1 MNGKTTKKSAAKT
14 SEQQTKG
21 TSGKKQNNLTS
32 KKKEKVH
39 WYQKTGWILFWLF
52 MFFPVGIVLTWRNKK
67 WNKIVKTLFSG
78 LFGFLFLILCVA
90 AATPTPEKQLEE
102 IILSLDSDQVYDI
115 NNPVDIVV
123 ETNPEDYHIP
133 KSAFEITGGELDF
146 KDDKIT
152 FTSSVDGEF
161 DISVKYSDVMSNT
174 LTLKFED
181 KEAIAQAQIA
191 AEQAEQERIAAEQA
205 EQERIAAEQAEQ
217 ARIAAEQAEQERLA
231 AEQARIAAEQA
242 EQERV
247 AAEQARIAQEQA
259 QIAAEQARIA
269 QEQNQQTAPIEAMVW
284 LSATGSK
291 YHNKPNCGNMNPN
304 NARQVTLSEAQR
316 YTDGPCKNC
325 YR

>member
-78 LFGFLFLILCVA
+78 LFGFWFLILCVA

-161 DISVKYSDVMSNT
+161 DISVEYSDVMSNT

-205 EQERIAAEQAEQ
+205 EQERIAAEQA
-217 ARIAAEQAEQERLA
+217 RIAAEQAEQER
-231 AEQARIAAEQA
+231 
-242 EQERV
+242 
-247 AAEQARIAQEQA
+247 
-259 QIAAEQARIA
+259 IAAEQARIA
-269 QEQNQQTAPIEAMVW
+269 QEQNQQTAPVEAMVW

-304 NARQVTLSEAQR
+304 NARQVTLSEAQMN
-316 YTDGPCKNC
+316 YGPCKNC

>member
-39 WYQKTGWILFWLF
+39 WYQKTGWILFLLF

-67 WNKIVKTLFSG
+67 WNKIVKILLSS
-78 LFGFLFLILCVA
+78 LFGFWFLILCVA
-90 AATPTPEKQLEE
+90 AATPTPEKPLEE

-161 DISVKYSDVMSNT
+161 DISVEYSDVMSNT

-205 EQERIAAEQAEQ
+205 EQERIAAEQA
-217 ARIAAEQAEQERLA
+217 RIAAEQAEQERIA

>member
-1 MNGKTTKKSAAKT
+1 
-14 SEQQTKG
+14 
-21 TSGKKQNNLTS
+21 
-32 KKKEKVH
+32 
-39 WYQKTGWILFWLF
+39 

-78 LFGFLFLILCVA
+78 LFGFWFLILCVA

-161 DISVKYSDVMSNT
+161 DISVEYSDVMSNT

-217 ARIAAEQAEQERLA
+217 ARIAAEQAEQER
-231 AEQARIAAEQA
+231 IAAEQA

-269 QEQNQQTAPIEAMVW
+269 QEQNQQTAPVEAMVW

-304 NARQVTLSEAQR
+304 NARQVTLSEAQMN
-316 YTDGPCKNC
+316 YGPCKNC

>member
-78 LFGFLFLILCVA
+78 LFGFWFLILCVA
-90 AATPTPEKQLEE
+90 AATPTPEKPLEE

-161 DISVKYSDVMSNT
+161 DISVEYSDVMSNT

-205 EQERIAAEQAEQ
+205 EQERIAAEQA
-217 ARIAAEQAEQERLA
+217 RIAAEQAEQER
-231 AEQARIAAEQA
+231 
-242 EQERV
+242 
-247 AAEQARIAQEQA
+247 
-259 QIAAEQARIA
+259 IAAEQARIA
-269 QEQNQQTAPIEAMVW
+269 QEQNQQTAPVEAMVW

-304 NARQVTLSEAQR
+304 NARQVTLSEAQMN
-316 YTDGPCKNC
+316 YGPCKNC

>member
-39 WYQKTGWILFWLF
+39 WYQKTGWILFLLF

-78 LFGFLFLILCVA
+78 LFGFWFLILCVA
-90 AATPTPEKQLEE
+90 AATPTPEKPLEE

-161 DISVKYSDVMSNT
+161 DISVEYSDVMSNT

-217 ARIAAEQAEQERLA
+217 ARIAAEQAEQERIA

-269 QEQNQQTAPIEAMVW
+269 QEQNQQTAPVEAMVW

-304 NARQVTLSEAQR
+304 NARQVTLSEAQMN
-316 YTDGPCKNC
+316 YGPCKNC

>member
-39 WYQKTGWILFWLF
+39 WHQKTGWILFWLF

-78 LFGFLFLILCVA
+78 LFGFWFLILCVA
-90 AATPTPEKQLEE
+90 TATPTPEKQLEE

-161 DISVKYSDVMSNT
+161 DISVEYSDVMSNT

-205 EQERIAAEQAEQ
+205 EQERIAAEQ

-304 NARQVTLSEAQR
+304 NARQVTLSEAQMN
-316 YTDGPCKNC
+316 YEPCKKC

>member
-1 MNGKTTKKSAAKT
+1 M
-14 SEQQTKG
+14 
-21 TSGKKQNNLTS
+21 
-32 KKKEKVH
+32 
-39 WYQKTGWILFWLF
+39 LF

-67 WNKIVKTLFSG
+67 WNKIVKTLLSG
-78 LFGFLFLILCVA
+78 LFGFWFLILCVA
-90 AATPTPEKQLEE
+90 AATPTPEKPLEE

-161 DISVKYSDVMSNT
+161 DISVEYSDVMSNT

-205 EQERIAAEQAEQ
+205 EQERIAAEQA
-217 ARIAAEQAEQERLA
+217 RIAAEQAEQER
-231 AEQARIAAEQA
+231 
-242 EQERV
+242 
-247 AAEQARIAQEQA
+247 
-259 QIAAEQARIA
+259 IAAEQARIA
-269 QEQNQQTAPIEAMVW
+269 QEQNQQTAPVEAMVW

-304 NARQVTLSEAQR
+304 NARQVTLSEAQMN
-316 YTDGPCKNC
+316 YGPCKNC

>member
-14 SEQQTKG
+14 SKQQTKG

-32 KKKEKVH
+32 KKKEH
-39 WYQKTGWILFWLF
+39 WYQKTGWILFCLF
-52 MFFPVGIVLTWRNKK
+52 IFFPVGIVLTWRNKK
-67 WNKIVKTLFSG
+67 WNKIIKTLLSG
-78 LFGFLFLILCVA
+78 LFGVWFLIACICTA
-90 AATPTPEKQLEE
+90 TPEKPLEE
-102 IILSLDSDQVYDI
+102 IILSLDSDQIYDI

-123 ETNPEDYHIP
+123 ETTPEDYHIP

-191 AEQAEQERIAAEQA
+191 AEQAEQDRIAAEQA

-217 ARIAAEQAEQERLA
+217 ARIAAEQAEQER
-231 AEQARIAAEQA
+231 I
-242 EQERV
+242 

-284 LSATGSK
+284 LSETGKK

-316 YTDGPCKNC
+316 NTDGPCKNC

>member
-39 WYQKTGWILFWLF
+39 WYQKTGWILFLLF

-67 WNKIVKTLFSG
+67 WNKIVKILLSS
-78 LFGFLFLILCVA
+78 LFGFWFLILCVA
-90 AATPTPEKQLEE
+90 AATPTPEKPLEE

-161 DISVKYSDVMSNT
+161 DISVEYSDVMSNT

-205 EQERIAAEQAEQ
+205 EQERIAAEQA
-217 ARIAAEQAEQERLA
+217 RIAAEQAEQERIA

-269 QEQNQQTAPIEAMVW
+269 QEQNQQTAPVEAMVW

>member
-1 MNGKTTKKSAAKT
+1 MAKLR
-14 SEQQTKG
+14 K
-21 TSGKKQNNLTS
+21 
-32 KKKEKVH
+32 KVH

-78 LFGFLFLILCVA
+78 LFGFWFLILCVA
-90 AATPTPEKQLEE
+90 AATPTPEKPLEE

-161 DISVKYSDVMSNT
+161 DISVEYSDVMSNT

-217 ARIAAEQAEQERLA
+217 TRIAAEQAEQER
-231 AEQARIAAEQA
+231 IAASN
-242 EQERV
+242 V
-247 AAEQARIAQEQA
+247 
-259 QIAAEQARIA
+259 
-269 QEQNQQTAPIEAMVW
+269 
-284 LSATGSK
+284 LLKKS
-291 YHNKPNCGNMNPN
+291 
-304 NARQVTLSEAQR
+304 
-316 YTDGPCKNC
+316 
-325 YR
+325 

>member
-39 WYQKTGWILFWLF
+39 WYQKTGWILFLLF

-78 LFGFLFLILCVA
+78 LLGFWFLILCVA

-161 DISVKYSDVMSNT
+161 DISVEYSDVMSNT

-205 EQERIAAEQAEQ
+205 EQERIAAEQA
-217 ARIAAEQAEQERLA
+217 RIAAEQAEQERIA

>member
-67 WNKIVKTLFSG
+67 WNKIVKTLLSG
-78 LFGFLFLILCVA
+78 LFGFWFLILCVA

-161 DISVKYSDVMSNT
+161 DISVEYSDVMSNT

-205 EQERIAAEQAEQ
+205 EQERIAAEQA
-217 ARIAAEQAEQERLA
+217 RIAAEQAEQERIA

>member
-1 MNGKTTKKSAAKT
+1 MNGKTTKKRAAKT

-39 WYQKTGWILFWLF
+39 WYQKTGWILFLLF

-78 LFGFLFLILCVA
+78 LFGFWFLILCVA
-90 AATPTPEKQLEE
+90 AATPTPEKPLEE
-102 IILSLDSDQVYDI
+102 IILSLDSDQVYDS

-217 ARIAAEQAEQERLA
+217 ARIAAEQAEQER
-231 AEQARIAAEQA
+231 IAAEQA

-304 NARQVTLSEAQR
+304 NARQVTLSEAQMN
-316 YTDGPCKNC
+316 YGPCKNC

>member
-78 LFGFLFLILCVA
+78 LFGFWFLILCVA
-90 AATPTPEKQLEE
+90 AATPTPEKPLEE

-161 DISVKYSDVMSNT
+161 DISVEYSDVMSNT

-205 EQERIAAEQAEQ
+205 EQERIAAEQA
-217 ARIAAEQAEQERLA
+217 RIAAEQAEQE
-231 AEQARIAAEQA
+231 RIAAEQA

-269 QEQNQQTAPIEAMVW
+269 QEQNQQTAPVEAMVW

-304 NARQVTLSEAQR
+304 NARQVTLSEAQMN
-316 YTDGPCKNC
+316 YGPCKNC

>member
-39 WYQKTGWILFWLF
+39 WYQKTGWILFLLF

-78 LFGFLFLILCVA
+78 LFGFWFLILCVA

-102 IILSLDSDQVYDI
+102 IILSLDSDQV
-115 NNPVDIVV
+115 
-123 ETNPEDYHIP
+123 YHIP

-161 DISVKYSDVMSNT
+161 DISVEYSDVMSNT

-217 ARIAAEQAEQERLA
+217 ARIAAEQAEQERIA

-304 NARQVTLSEAQR
+304 NARQVTLSEAQMN
-316 YTDGPCKNC
+316 YGPCKNC

>member
-39 WYQKTGWILFWLF
+39 WYQKTGGILFLLF

-78 LFGFLFLILCVA
+78 LFGFWFLILCVA

-161 DISVKYSDVMSNT
+161 DISVEYSDVMSNT

-205 EQERIAAEQAEQ
+205 EQERIAAEQA
-217 ARIAAEQAEQERLA
+217 RIAAEQAEQERIA

>member
-67 WNKIVKTLFSG
+67 WNKIVKTLLSG
-78 LFGFLFLILCVA
+78 LFGFWFLILCVA

-161 DISVKYSDVMSNT
+161 DISVEYSDVMSNT

-205 EQERIAAEQAEQ
+205 EQERIAAEQA
-217 ARIAAEQAEQERLA
+217 RIAAEQAEQERIA

-247 AAEQARIAQEQA
+247 AAEQARIAQEQ
-259 QIAAEQARIA
+259 
-269 QEQNQQTAPIEAMVW
+269 NQQTAPVEAMVW

-304 NARQVTLSEAQR
+304 NARQVTLSEAQMN
-316 YTDGPCKNC
+316 YGPCKNC

>member
-67 WNKIVKTLFSG
+67 WNKIVKTLLSG
-78 LFGFLFLILCVA
+78 LFGFWFLILCVA

-161 DISVKYSDVMSNT
+161 DISVEYSDVMSNT

-191 AEQAEQERIAAEQA
+191 AEQAEQERI
-205 EQERIAAEQAEQ
+205 
-217 ARIAAEQAEQERLA
+217 A

-304 NARQVTLSEAQR
+304 NARQVTLSEAQMN
-316 YTDGPCKNC
+316 YGPCKNC

>member
-1 MNGKTTKKSAAKT
+1 
-14 SEQQTKG
+14 
-21 TSGKKQNNLTS
+21 
-32 KKKEKVH
+32 
-39 WYQKTGWILFWLF
+39 

-78 LFGFLFLILCVA
+78 LFGFWFLILCVA

-161 DISVKYSDVMSNT
+161 DISVEYSDVMSNT

-217 ARIAAEQAEQERLA
+217 ARIAAEQAEQERIA

-304 NARQVTLSEAQR
+304 NARQVTLSEAQMN
-316 YTDGPCKNC
+316 YGPCKNC

>member
-78 LFGFLFLILCVA
+78 LFGFWFLILCVA
-90 AATPTPEKQLEE
+90 AATPTPEKPLEE

-161 DISVKYSDVMSNT
+161 DISVEYSDVMSNT

-181 KEAIAQAQIA
+181 NEAIAQAQIA

-205 EQERIAAEQAEQ
+205 EQERIAAEQA
-217 ARIAAEQAEQERLA
+217 RIAAEQAEQER
-231 AEQARIAAEQA
+231 
-242 EQERV
+242 
-247 AAEQARIAQEQA
+247 
-259 QIAAEQARIA
+259 IAAEQARIA
-269 QEQNQQTAPIEAMVW
+269 QEQNQQTAPVEAMVW

-304 NARQVTLSEAQR
+304 NARQVTLSEAQMN
-316 YTDGPCKNC
+316 YGPCKNC

>member
-78 LFGFLFLILCVA
+78 LFGFWFLILCVA
-90 AATPTPEKQLEE
+90 AATPTPEKPLEE

-161 DISVKYSDVMSNT
+161 DISVEYSDVMSNT

-205 EQERIAAEQAEQ
+205 EQERIAAEQA
-217 ARIAAEQAEQERLA
+217 RIAAEQAEQER
-231 AEQARIAAEQA
+231 I
-242 EQERV
+242 

-304 NARQVTLSEAQR
+304 NARQVTLSEAQMN
-316 YTDGPCKNC
+316 Y
-325 YR
+325 

>member
-1 MNGKTTKKSAAKT
+1 M
-14 SEQQTKG
+14 
-21 TSGKKQNNLTS
+21 
-32 KKKEKVH
+32 
-39 WYQKTGWILFWLF
+39 LF

-78 LFGFLFLILCVA
+78 LFGFWFLILCVA

-161 DISVKYSDVMSNT
+161 DISVEYSDVMSNT

-217 ARIAAEQAEQERLA
+217 ARIAAEQAEQERIA

-242 EQERV
+242 E
-247 AAEQARIAQEQA
+247 QEQA

>member
-78 LFGFLFLILCVA
+78 LFGFWFLILCVA
-90 AATPTPEKQLEE
+90 AATPTPEKPLEE

-161 DISVKYSDVMSNT
+161 DISVEYSDVMSNT

-181 KEAIAQAQIA
+181 KEAIAQAQ
-191 AEQAEQERIAAEQA
+191 
-205 EQERIAAEQAEQ
+205 
-217 ARIAAEQAEQERLA
+217 
-231 AEQARIAAEQA
+231 IAAEQA

-269 QEQNQQTAPIEAMVW
+269 QEQNQQTAPVEAMVW

-304 NARQVTLSEAQR
+304 NARQVTLSEAQMN
-316 YTDGPCKNC
+316 YGPCKNC

>member
-39 WYQKTGWILFWLF
+39 WYQKTGWILFLLF

-78 LFGFLFLILCVA
+78 LFGFWFLILCVA

-205 EQERIAAEQAEQ
+205 EQERIAAEQA
-217 ARIAAEQAEQERLA
+217 RIAAEQAEQERIA

>member
-67 WNKIVKTLFSG
+67 WNKIG
-78 LFGFLFLILCVA
+78 LFGFWFLILCVA
-90 AATPTPEKQLEE
+90 AAIPTPEKPLEE

-161 DISVKYSDVMSNT
+161 DISVEYSDVMSNT
-174 LTLKFED
+174 LTLKT
-181 KEAIAQAQIA
+181 KK
-191 AEQAEQERIAAEQA
+191 
-205 EQERIAAEQAEQ
+205 
-217 ARIAAEQAEQERLA
+217 RL
-231 AEQARIAAEQA
+231 R
-242 EQERV
+242 RL
-247 AAEQARIAQEQA
+247 R
-259 QIAAEQARIA
+259 
-269 QEQNQQTAPIEAMVW
+269 
-284 LSATGSK
+284 L
-291 YHNKPNCGNMNPN
+291 
-304 NARQVTLSEAQR
+304 QR
-316 YTDGPCKNC
+316 SRRN
-325 YR
+325 RSV

>member
-39 WYQKTGWILFWLF
+39 WYQKTGWILFLLF

-78 LFGFLFLILCVA
+78 LFGFWFLILCVA

-161 DISVKYSDVMSNT
+161 DISVEYSDVMSNT

-205 EQERIAAEQAEQ
+205 EQERIAAEQA
-217 ARIAAEQAEQERLA
+217 RIAAEQAEQERIA

-291 YHNKPNCGNMNPN
+291 YHNKLNCGNMNPN

>member
-1 MNGKTTKKSAAKT
+1 
-14 SEQQTKG
+14 
-21 TSGKKQNNLTS
+21 
-32 KKKEKVH
+32 
-39 WYQKTGWILFWLF
+39 

-78 LFGFLFLILCVA
+78 LFGFWFLILCVA
-90 AATPTPEKQLEE
+90 AATPTPEKPLEE

-161 DISVKYSDVMSNT
+161 DISVEYSDVMSNT

-217 ARIAAEQAEQERLA
+217 ARIAAEQAEQER
-231 AEQARIAAEQA
+231 
-242 EQERV
+242 
-247 AAEQARIAQEQA
+247 
-259 QIAAEQARIA
+259 IAAEQARIA

-304 NARQVTLSEAQR
+304 NARQVTLSEAQMN
-316 YTDGPCKNC
+316 YGPCKNC